1 VAVESGPFGLGREM
15 WPHLHGWP
23 RLMRIGRSPGVSS
36 LRSPAARSR
45 PFRIWALID
54 NGAAPNVVAMG
65 VDKDCVQ
72 RTAMQRWLE

>member
-15 WPHLHGWP
+15 RCHVHGSPSADRPVP
-23 RLMRIGRSPGVSS
+23 RVGS
-36 LRSPAARSR
+36 LRSPAARGR

-65 VDKDCVQ
+65 VDKACVQ
-72 RTAMQRWLE
+72 RTAMQRGVE